1 MVEITSKIE
10 AVIFDLWG
18 TLAYIINEDEIWRML
33 VEDLGLDEKL
43 IVELDKKFILLP
55 EISKE
60 RIRMLLQGYGLQE
73 LSNQLYEILTV
84 PQEFGIYPEVEDVL
98 ESLKENFKLGIIS
111 NIYETTARWVRRRKN
126 TRKLLSYFSTVIFS
140 CEVGYAKPDK
150 EIFYKALYDLKSSA
164 ENTFMVGDSLSSD
177 ILPARSL
184 GMQAVLID
192 RSGKTPCAIS
202 SLKDILKVL
211 KFLR

>member
-1 MVEITSKIE
+1 M
-10 AVIFDLWG
+10 
-18 TLAYIINEDEIWRML
+18 
-33 VEDLGLDEKL
+33 
-43 IVELDKKFILLP
+43 
-55 EISKE
+55 
-60 RIRMLLQGYGLQE
+60 
-73 LSNQLYEILTV
+73 V

-98 ESLKENFKLGIIS
+98 ESLKENFKFGLIS
-111 NIYETTARWVRRRKN
+111 NIYETTAKWVRRRKN

-140 CEVGYAKPDK
+140 CEVGYAKPDR

-192 RSGKTPCAIS
+192 RSGKTPHSIN
-202 SLKDILKVL
+202 SLKDVL
-211 KFLR
+211 KMLRSK

>member
-1 MVEITSKIE
+1 M
-10 AVIFDLWG
+10 IFDLWG
-18 TLAYIINEDEIWRML
+18 TLAYIINEDEIRRKL

-55 EISKE
+55 KISKK
-60 RIRMLLQGYGLQE
+60 RIRMLLQIYGLQE
-73 LSNQLYEILTV
+73 LTNQLYEILTV

-98 ESLKENFKLGIIS
+98 ENLKENFKLGLIS
-111 NIYETTARWVRRRKN
+111 NIHETTAKWVRRRKN

-140 CEVGYAKPDK
+140 CEVGCAKPDR
-150 EIFYKALYDLKSSA
+150 EIFYKALCDLKSSA

-192 RSGKTPCAIS
+192 RSGKTPHAIN
-202 SLKDILKVL
+202 SLKDVL
-211 KFLR
+211 KMLRSK